1 MINSGDVVQPWNKTK
16 QIKHCIG
23 LRRWEKTLKGTFTTK
38 YTFLQRSYQQFRFY
52 FDNSL
57 KMVWAGRAYSP
68 QPAGQPRGARRQV
81 CEYFNRRRDTNRQK
95 IINTNIP
102 RARAAKNNQHMK
114 VAIDDRQYGYQTVA
128 NVLEY
133 VKTGKDKK
141 IRQPH

>member
-1 MINSGDVVQPWNKTK
+1 MGGASIQSSASWPKK
-16 QIKHCIG
+16 Y
-23 LRRWEKTLKGTFTTK
+23 LKNVLKVLKK
-38 YTFLQRSYQQFRFY
+38 Y
-52 FDNSL
+52 L
-57 KMVWAGRAYSP
+57 KIVWAGRAYSP

-102 RARAAKNNQHMK
+102 GTGAAKNNQHVK
-114 VAIDDRQYGYQTVA
+114 VAIDDRQNGYQTVA

-141 IRQPH
+141 IR

>member
-1 MINSGDVVQPWNKTK
+1 MFGRGEHTVLSQLGNLAAPVAKSVNISTGEV
-16 QIKHCIG
+16 
-23 LRRWEKTLKGTFTTK
+23 GTN
-38 YTFLQRSYQQFRFY
+38 Q
-52 FDNSL
+52 
-57 KMVWAGRAYSP
+57 
-68 QPAGQPRGARRQV
+68 
-81 CEYFNRRRDTNRQK
+81 QK

-102 RARAAKNNQHMK
+102 GARAAKNNQHMK